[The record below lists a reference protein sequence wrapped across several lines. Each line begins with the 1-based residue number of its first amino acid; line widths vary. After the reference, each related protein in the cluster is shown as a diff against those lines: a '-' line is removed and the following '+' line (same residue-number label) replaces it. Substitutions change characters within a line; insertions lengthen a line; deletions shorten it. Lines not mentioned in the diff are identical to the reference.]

1 MRLRVVLTAP
11 PEARAPWPVVLY
23 SSRVVF
29 SERPSSGI
37 RQNDRAP
44 RPPPP
49 AQHGL
54 GISLSSCTNS

>member
-1 MRLRVVLTAP
+1 MRLRVVVTAP

-44 RPPPP
+44 PSMVS
-49 AQHGL
+49 ASH
-54 GISLSSCTNS
+54 